1 MKIKL
6 LMKKLL
12 FVLVMLLMTTMVTA
26 QKISYQAVV
35 RDSHNRLVVNT
46 NVTVVVTITHGA
58 GTYME
63 SLNGTTNANGLMS
76 LEIGGASGFDA
87 IDWRHAQIKTLVL
100 LPGNET
106 VEDVVQVTAVP
117 IALYANHAADVS
129 PSAPTITAIYSDM
142 AALGTRITG
151 DSMAL
156 HQALTDTAAVLRAMM
171 VDAANDGR
179 IVILK
184 NGTAVDSFTVN
195 QANRQEINMEVPTRV
210 GELLNDAGYLTSD
223 SAVIVR
229 MRDSIWDMQQ
239 QIIRDSLLLQVH
251 LDSTSAH
258 IQTVLNQLEQH
269 SDIIDSIVLDMQN
282 QHGQLDTILDHL
294 ADQHNHIDT
303 ILDHLA
309 DQHNHIDTILDHLA
323 DQHGHIDTI
332 LMSLE
337 THSDHIDTILMNL
350 GVHSNLI
357 DTVLSQVIV
366 NTHDI
371 QVALDSVE
379 AVVAVLRA
387 LNGMVVNGDSIILD
401 NLIDTISMILV
412 RFEAYKEALALKHYL
427 DSAYLKNLIDI
438 NLQAIIDSAEQV
450 RNSIYDSVLTIK
462 QNGVVL
468 GTFSANQNRN
478 QVIDIPTPDG
488 QVNADWNAGSGV
500 AQILNK
506 PTKVS
511 AFDNDADYLTSD
523 SAVIVNLRNDVNAL
537 DTNVSNIAHNL
548 DSTKHNIRN
557 EIGGVNTRVTNLAT
571 SVDTAKA
578 HIRSEIPTVY
588 DNTITIM
595 QGDNLLGSFTAN
607 QSTDV
612 TIAIPRG
619 AERAQADWNET
630 NIDSASFIRN
640 KPTKVS
646 AFDNDAGYLTSDS
659 AVIVN
664 LRNDVNALDT
674 NVSNIAHDL
683 DSTKHNIRNEIAGV
697 SADVTDIANNLDSTK
712 HNIRNEIAGVSA
724 EISNVRSEIPTVYD
738 KTIKIVQGDSVL
750 GSFTA
755 NQSTDVTIAIPR
767 RAEQVQANWNET
779 NTDSASFIR
788 NKPTK
793 VSVFDNDAGYLTSD
807 SAVIVNLRNDVNAL
821 DTEVSDVAHNLD
833 STKLNIRN
841 EIAGVSAEISN
852 VRSEIPTVYDKM
864 VKIVQGDSVLGT
876 FTANQS
882 TDVTIAI
889 PRRAEQVQANWNETN
904 TDSASFIR
912 NKPTKVSAFINDAGY
927 LTSDSAVIVRMRDSI
942 GNMQQQILRDSA
954 RIDTVLV
961 KVHDNEN
968 AIRHTLD
975 TLEAIVGTLTSLN
988 GAMLNGDS
996 VLLDHLIDTMVMVL
1010 QRFEVYKDSLAQK
1023 HYLDSAYLKRLIDIN
1038 LQAIKDSA
1046 NHVRNAIH
1054 NGALTIEYAT
1064 LSTTT
1069 PPSSVTFT
1077 ANQLQDVSVT
1087 IPIPAAQV
1095 NADWNATS
1103 GVAEILHKP
1112 DLSGFL
1118 TADSSLIVMMRD
1130 SIQKVNA
1137 HVSVDSS
1144 VLAIKIRTDS
1154 TVLAHRMDTLL
1165 KHVCDSVDN
1174 CVNVKINESLKA
1186 YTTSDKIDTL
1196 LGAYTTSDQI
1206 DTLLK
1211 TRHYLTADSSL
1222 IVMMRDSIQK
1232 VNAHVLADSLI
1243 LAGMI
1248 RTDSTALARRMDTL
1262 LTHVCDSVEN
1272 CVTGMIDE
1280 KLKDYTTSDKID
1292 TLLKAYTTSDKID
1305 TLLGAYTTSDQI
1317 DTLLKTRHYLTADSS
1332 LIVMIRDSIQK
1343 VNAHVSAD
1351 SLILAGKIRTDSTAL
1366 AHRMDTLLKH
1376 VCDSV
1381 DNCVNVKINESLK
1394 AYTTSDKIDTL
1405 LGAYTTSDKIDTLLG
1420 AYTTS
1425 DKIDTL
1431 LGAYTTSDKI
1441 DTLLG
1446 AYTTSDQI
1454 DTLLKTRH
1462 YLTADSSLI
1471 VIMRDSIQKVNAHV
1485 SADSIVL
1492 AVKIRT
1498 DSTVLAHRMDTL
1510 LKHVCDSVDNCVN
1523 VKINESLKAYTTSD
1537 KIDTLLK
1544 AYTTSDKIDTLL
1556 GAYTTSDKID
1566 TLLGA
1571 YTTSD
1576 KIDTLLKTR
1585 HYLTA
1590 DSSLIVMMRD
1600 SIQKVNAHVSA
1611 DSLILAGMIRTD
1623 STALAHRMDT
1633 LLKHVCDS
1641 VDNCV
1646 NVKINESL
1654 KAYTTSDKIDTLL
1667 KTRHYL
1673 TADSSLIVMMRDS
1686 IQKVNAHVSAD
1697 SLVLADRIH
1706 SDSVV
1711 LAKHISDSTRMVFD
1725 TLHEYYYTQS
1735 QIDTAK
1741 ANIRNSIYDSVLT
1754 IKQNGEVLGTFS
1766 ANQKTNQVINI
1777 TTSDAQVQA
1786 DWEVTDV
1793 NSKAYIQH
1801 KPNLATVATSG
1812 DYDDLVHKP
1821 NLDIYAKKDTIHDG
1835 QLHVITY
1842 GATKLDTTKLFTAN
1856 QSKNDTLD
1864 LSRYALLDTLTSFYA
1879 TTRALSD
1886 SLDSLRKDIRNIDNT
1901 LMPKERSKKFIM
1913 EQDQQTAEY
1922 EFMLPS
1928 EPHSAY
1934 LVKIYINGVLVG
1946 DSDTNDEESARVLT
1960 LDSANKK
1967 KVTYHPKANE
1977 NYSLREGDKVVIYW
1991 FE

>member
-58 GTYME
+58 GTYTE

-129 PSAPTITAIYSDM
+129 HSAPTITAIYSDM

-309 DQHNHIDTILDHLA
+309 DQH
-323 DQHGHIDTI
+323 GHIDTI

-337 THSDHIDTILMNL
+337 THSNHIDTILTSL

-387 LNGMVVNGDSIILD
+387 LNGTVVNGDSIILD
-401 NLIDTISMILV
+401 NLIDTMSMILI
-412 RFEAYKEALALKHYL
+412 RFEAFKEALALKHYL

-511 AFDNDADYLTSD
+511 AFDNDAGYLTSD

-537 DTNVSNIAHNL
+537 DTNVSNIAHDL

-630 NIDSASFIRN
+630 NTDSASYIRN

-674 NVSNIAHDL
+674 EVSDVAHNL
-683 DSTKHNIRNEIAGV
+683 DSTKLNIRNEIAEV
-697 SADVTDIANNLDSTK
+697 SADVTDLANNLDSTK
-712 HNIRNEIAGVSA
+712 TNIRSEIGGVNTRVTNLATSVDTAKARIRSEIPTVYDKTIKIVQGDSVLGSFTANQSTDVTIAIPRRAEQVQANWNETNADSASFIRNKPTKVSAFDNDAGYLTSDSAAIVNLRNDVNALDTEVSDVAHNLDSTKLNIRNEIAGVSA

-767 RAEQVQANWNET
+767 RAEQVQADWNET

-793 VSVFDNDAGYLTSD
+793 VSS
-807 SAVIVNLRNDVNAL
+807 
-821 DTEVSDVAHNLD
+821 
-833 STKLNIRN
+833 
-841 EIAGVSAEISN
+841 
-852 VRSEIPTVYDKM
+852 
-864 VKIVQGDSVLGT
+864 
-876 FTANQS
+876 
-882 TDVTIAI
+882 
-889 PRRAEQVQANWNETN
+889 
-904 TDSASFIR
+904 
-912 NKPTKVSAFINDAGY
+912 FINDAGY
-927 LTSDSAVIVRMRDSI
+927 LTIDSAVIVRMRDSI

-1046 NHVRNAIH
+1046 NHVRNM
-1054 NGALTIEYAT
+1054 
-1064 LSTTT
+1064 LS
-1069 PPSSVTFT
+1069 V
-1077 ANQLQDVSVT
+1077 
-1087 IPIPAAQV
+1087 
-1095 NADWNATS
+1095 
-1103 GVAEILHKP
+1103 
-1112 DLSGFL
+1112 
-1118 TADSSLIVMMRD
+1118 
-1130 SIQKVNA
+1130 
-1137 HVSVDSS
+1137 
-1144 VLAIKIRTDS
+1144 KIRTDS
-1154 TVLAHRMDTLL
+1154 TALAHRMDTLL
-1165 KHVCDSVDN
+1165 KHVCDSVEN
-1174 CVNVKINESLKA
+1174 CVN
-1186 YTTSDKIDTL
+1186 
-1196 LGAYTTSDQI
+1196 
-1206 DTLLK
+1206 
-1211 TRHYLTADSSL
+1211 
-1222 IVMMRDSIQK
+1222 
-1232 VNAHVLADSLI
+1232 
-1243 LAGMI
+1243 GMI
-1248 RTDSTALARRMDTL
+1248 
-1262 LTHVCDSVEN
+1262 N
-1272 CVTGMIDE
+1272 E

-1305 TLLGAYTTSDQI
+1305 TLLGAYTTSDKIDTLLGAYTTSDKIDTLLGAYTTSDKIDTLLKTRHYLTADSSLIVMMRDSIQKVNAHVSADSLILAGKIRTDSTALAHRMDTLLTHVCDSVDNCVNVKINESLKAYTTSDQIDTLLGAYTTSDKIDTLLGAYTTSDKIDTLLGAYTTSDKIDTLLGAYTTSDKI

-1381 DNCVNVKINESLK
+1381 ENCVNGMINEKLK
-1394 AYTTSDKIDTL
+1394 DYTTSDQIDTL
-1405 LGAYTTSDKIDTLLG
+1405 LGAYITSDKIDTLLG

-1856 QSKNDTLD
+1856 QLKNDTLD

-1901 LMPKERSKKFIM
+1901 LMPKERSKKFII
-1913 EQDQQTAEY
+1913 EQDQQISEY
-1922 EFMLPS
+1922 YFTLPS

-1946 DSDTNDEESARVLT
+1946 DSDTSPIEEERVLT
-1960 LDSANKK
+1960 LNPTNKRE
-1967 KVTYHPKANE
+1967 VTYHAKANE
-1977 NYSLREGDKVVIYW
+1977 EYKLRKDDKVVIYW

>member
-58 GTYME
+58 GTYTE

-129 PSAPTITAIYSDM
+129 HSAPTITAIYSDM

-309 DQHNHIDTILDHLA
+309 DQH
-323 DQHGHIDTI
+323 GHIDTI

-337 THSDHIDTILMNL
+337 THSNHIDTILTSL
-350 GVHSNLI
+350 GVHSSLI

-387 LNGMVVNGDSIILD
+387 LNGTVVNGDSIILD
-401 NLIDTISMILV
+401 NLIDTMSMILI

-511 AFDNDADYLTSD
+511 AFDNDAGYLTSD

-537 DTNVSNIAHNL
+537 DTNVSNIAHDL

-630 NIDSASFIRN
+630 NTDSASYIRN

-674 NVSNIAHDL
+674 EVSDVAHNL
-683 DSTKHNIRNEIAGV
+683 DSTKLNIRNEIAEV
-697 SADVTDIANNLDSTK
+697 SADVTDLANNLDSTK
-712 HNIRNEIAGVSA
+712 TNIRSEIGGVNTRVTNLATSVDTA
-724 EISNVRSEIPTVYD
+724 KARIRSEIPTVYD

-779 NTDSASFIR
+779 NADSASFIR

-793 VSVFDNDAGYLTSD
+793 VSAFDNDAGYLTSD
-807 SAVIVNLRNDVNAL
+807 SAAIVNLRNDVNAL

-841 EIAGVSAEISN
+841 EIAGVNAEISN
-852 VRSEIPTVYDKM
+852 VRSEIPTVYDKTI
-864 VKIVQGDSVLGT
+864 KIVQGDSVLGT

-889 PRRAEQVQANWNETN
+889 PRRTEQVQANWNETN

-996 VLLDHLIDTMVMVL
+996 VLLDHLIDTMVLVL

-1046 NHVRNAIH
+1046 NHVRNM
-1054 NGALTIEYAT
+1054 
-1064 LSTTT
+1064 LS
-1069 PPSSVTFT
+1069 V
-1077 ANQLQDVSVT
+1077 
-1087 IPIPAAQV
+1087 
-1095 NADWNATS
+1095 
-1103 GVAEILHKP
+1103 
-1112 DLSGFL
+1112 
-1118 TADSSLIVMMRD
+1118 
-1130 SIQKVNA
+1130 
-1137 HVSVDSS
+1137 
-1144 VLAIKIRTDS
+1144 KIRTDS
-1154 TVLAHRMDTLL
+1154 TALAHRMDTLL
-1165 KHVCDSVDN
+1165 KHVCDSVEN
-1174 CVNVKINESLKA
+1174 CVN
-1186 YTTSDKIDTL
+1186 
-1196 LGAYTTSDQI
+1196 
-1206 DTLLK
+1206 
-1211 TRHYLTADSSL
+1211 
-1222 IVMMRDSIQK
+1222 
-1232 VNAHVLADSLI
+1232 
-1243 LAGMI
+1243 GMI
-1248 RTDSTALARRMDTL
+1248 
-1262 LTHVCDSVEN
+1262 N
-1272 CVTGMIDE
+1272 E

-1305 TLLGAYTTSDQI
+1305 TLLGAYTTSDKIDTLLGAYTTSDKIDTLLGAYTTSDKI

-1381 DNCVNVKINESLK
+1381 ENCVNGMINEKLK
-1394 AYTTSDKIDTL
+1394 DYTTSDQIDTL
-1405 LGAYTTSDKIDTLLG
+1405 LGAYITSDKIDTLLG

-1600 SIQKVNAHVSA
+1600 SIQKVNAHVVA
-1611 DSLILAGMIRTD
+1611 DSLAI
-1623 STALAHRMDT
+1623 MDT
-1633 LLKHVCDS
+1633 LHKYYATKDTLKNFLTRNDLCTGVMVCIGDTLS
-1641 VDNCV
+1641 KYTTTNQIDT
-1646 NVKINESL
+1646 L
-1654 KAYTTSDKIDTLL
+1654 LGAYTTSDKIDTLL

-1856 QSKNDTLD
+1856 QLKNDTLD

-1901 LMPKERSKKFIM
+1901 LMPKERSKKFII
-1913 EQDQQTAEY
+1913 EQDQQISEY
-1922 EFMLPS
+1922 YFTLPS

-1946 DSDTNDEESARVLT
+1946 DSDTSPIEEERVLT
-1960 LDSANKK
+1960 LNPTNKRE
-1967 KVTYHPKANE
+1967 VTYHAKANE
-1977 NYSLREGDKVVIYW
+1977 EYKLRKDDKVVIYW